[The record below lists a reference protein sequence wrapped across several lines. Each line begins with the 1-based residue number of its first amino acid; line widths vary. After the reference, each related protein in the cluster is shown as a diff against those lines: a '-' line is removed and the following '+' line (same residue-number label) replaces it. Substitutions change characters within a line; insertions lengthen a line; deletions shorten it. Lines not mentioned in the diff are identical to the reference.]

1 MATKAE
7 LSRLWER
14 VESIREDL
22 GSLADEIAELYG
34 AEEGD
39 DLEAVLERSEPCGF
53 CLRAMQKL
61 IYEERDKITRKE
73 YYGSIE
79 NKKRLP

>member
-1 MATKAE
+1 M
-7 LSRLWER
+7 
-14 VESIREDL
+14 DL
-22 GSLADEIAELYG
+22 VRFHNRRNGG
-34 AEEGD
+34 TEGGD
-39 DLEAVLERSEPCGF
+39 CNALRIGGGRGMTGGDLEAVLERSEPCGF

-61 IYEERDKITRKE
+61 IYEGRDKITRKE

>member
-1 MATKAE
+1 MTDSTTEELRAAIAT
-7 LSRLWER
+7 
-14 VESIREDL
+14 
-22 GSLADEIAELYG
+22 LYG
-34 AEEGD
+34 SEEGAGMTGD

>member
-1 MATKAE
+1 MT
-7 LSRLWER
+7 
-14 VESIREDL
+14 
-22 GSLADEIAELYG
+22 GG
-34 AEEGD
+34 

-53 CLRAMQKL
+53 CLRAMQML